1 VLHFGKRWAVIRQS
15 LGIEPKEVD
24 GINVEQ
30 LTLMP
35 MRLDLPL
42 GALWRWVGENLLGCL
57 MVVELSRRVKQH
69 QIIIETING
78 EREMLH
84 PFHQKG

>member
-1 VLHFGKRWAVIRQS
+1 
-15 LGIEPKEVD
+15 LGVEPKEVD

-30 LTLMP
+30 LALMP

-42 GALWRWVGENLLGCL
+42 GALWRRVGENLLGCL
-57 MVVELSRRVKQH
+57 MVELSRRVKQH
-69 QIIIETING
+69 RIIIETVDG